1 MKLTVI
7 RGVPGSG
14 KSTYAK
20 KNFSCLIL
28 EQDMFHMHDGEYCW
42 KADAMQNAVK
52 WCQTTAYNALQFGM
66 DVCVVNTFVKKKYI
80 DTYRQMAEELGA
92 TFEVIR
98 MTSSYDNVHNVP
110 ENVLDNMS
118 KSFEDWPNEQFVG

>member
-1 MKLTVI
+1 M
-7 RGVPGSG
+7 RG
-14 KSTYAK
+14 TRT
-20 KNFSCLIL
+20 
-28 EQDMFHMHDGEYCW
+28 EQYCW

-52 WCQTTAYNALQFGM
+52 WCQTTAYNALRLGM